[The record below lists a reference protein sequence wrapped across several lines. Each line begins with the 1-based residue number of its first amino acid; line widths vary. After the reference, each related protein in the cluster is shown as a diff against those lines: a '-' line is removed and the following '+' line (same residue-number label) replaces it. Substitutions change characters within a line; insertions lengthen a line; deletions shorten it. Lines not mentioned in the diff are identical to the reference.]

1 MRKLLTTT
9 EAALLLALSL
19 HRKEAE
25 LGKVLVRNRV
35 SEKTLKKITGR
46 NRVDRTLI
54 SELNEILLEFNL
66 LLIDTGEALGILKA
80 SSVKGWPRMSG
91 KRILAEIE
99 EAENGKLDFRSV
111 EDELK
116 KKGPIEDAEGEDSED

>member
-9 EAALLLALSL
+9 EAALLLALSVR
-19 HRKEAE
+19 RKEAE
-25 LGKVLVRNRV
+25 LGKDFVRNRV
-35 SEKTLKKITGR
+35 SEKTLKNITGR
-46 NRVDRTLI
+46 HRVDRTLI
-54 SELNEILLEFNL
+54 SELNEVLLEFNL
-66 LLIDTGEALGILKA
+66 LLIDTGEALGILKG

-99 EAENGKLDFRSV
+99 KAENDELDFRVV

-116 KKGPIEDAEGEDSED
+116 RKGAS